1 MRFAMRPAGLIL
13 SFVCVSL
20 LAQTPGIEGAWQGTL
35 DTPGGKL
42 RVVFH
47 LSPAPDAKLKATL
60 DSPDQ
65 GAFGLPVDEASFD
78 GKILKAEMKRLAAT
92 YEGTLS
98 ADGKEIAGKFTQG
111 GFGMAL
117 NLTPLVGA
125 PSGPNRPQNPKKPYP
140 YLEQEVTFPN
150 PKTPGVT
157 LAGTLTIPSGKGPFP
172 AVVLITGSGPQDR
185 DETIFAHKPFWILA
199 DALTRKGVAVLRYDD
214 RGTAKSTGQFGTA
227 TSLDFA
233 SDASAAVDFLNTR
246 PELDQ
251 KKIGLCGHSEG
262 GIIAPMVATTRP
274 GIAFVVLMAG
284 TAVTGEQVLYAQSAA
299 LIKAGG
305 GSDAVV
311 QQNREIQAKIF
322 DILRAEKDPQAA
334 VPKLKEALAGVPN
347 ADAQIEQSNSPWF
360 RFFVFYDPEPA
371 LERLKAPIL
380 AIDGEKDKQVLADQ
394 NLPVIEAALK
404 KGGNPDYTVRRLPG
418 LNHLFQTAETGG
430 VGEYAKIEETMSPV
444 ALDLIT
450 SWVRQRTGLEKK

>member
-1 MRFAMRPAGLIL
+1 MRPAGLIL
-13 SFVCVSL
+13 PFVCGAL
-20 LAQTPGIEGAWQGTL
+20 LAQTPAIEGAWQGTL
-35 DTPGGKL
+35 DAPGGKL

-47 LSPAPDAKLKATL
+47 LSTAPDAKLKAAL

-65 GAFGLPVDEASFD
+65 GAFGLPVDEATFD
-78 GKILKAEMKRLAAT
+78 GKIFKAEMKRLGAT
-92 YEGTLS
+92 YEGTMS
-98 ADGKEIAGKFTQG
+98 ADGKEISGKFTQG
-111 GFGMAL
+111 GLGMAL
-117 NLTPLVGA
+117 ILTPLIGA
-125 PSGPNRPQNPKKPYP
+125 PTGPNRPQTPKPPYP

-150 PKTPGVT
+150 SKAPGVT
-157 LAGTLTIPSGKGPFP
+157 LAGTLTLPSGKGPFP

-199 DALTRKGVAVLRYDD
+199 DALTRKGVAVLRSDD

-246 PELDQ
+246 PEIDS

-262 GIIAPMVATTRP
+262 GIIAPMVATTRA

-299 LIKAGG
+299 LIKASG
-305 GSDAVV
+305 GSDTVV
-311 QQNREIQAKIF
+311 QQNREVQKKIF

-347 ADAQIEQSNSPWF
+347 ADAQIEQSNNPWF

-371 LERLKAPIL
+371 LEKLKVPIL

-418 LNHLFQTAETGG
+418 LNHLFQTAQTGG

-450 SWVRQRTGLEKK
+450 TWVRQRTGLEKK